1 MTMSLGSQLQP
12 VAPRD
17 CYGDGKSVVATTH
30 VFVEKTTAHIMAIVS
45 TTMKVYEKPIWPIET
60 VEGNMGILCAARI
73 YFSANEFSSSPFS
86 PSLLPSCSLSF
97 SAIQPR
103 TPPWKNRMP
112 LSTSPML
119 LLNYHTQLV
128 WYTTSLLSALFCLF
142 FLFSSVFPPLFLLFG
157 FP

>member
-1 MTMSLGSQLQP
+1 MAMARVSWP
-12 VAPRD
+12 P
-17 CYGDGKSVVATTH
+17 H

-128 WYTTSLLSALFCLF
+128 CCLLCFVYFSCFPPF
-142 FLFSSVFPPLFLLFG
+142 FLLCSSYSVFHNVIDFYCI
-157 FP
+157 